1 MNNGVELYYMIQHL
15 TAKQDYD
22 LEWEAH
28 LEKTKTI
35 LVINLGSTSTKVA
48 VSKSGGMLFT
58 ESVNHTAEELG
69 QYKTIIDQCE
79 LRKNTILGVLSK
91 KGLSLDEIEAVASR
105 GGNMKPIP
113 GGIYEICPAMIEDMK
128 SGKFGQHPNMCG
140 GIIAYDLGK
149 ERNIPALT
157 VDPPTVD
164 EMCVYARYSGI
175 PQIKRQSSFHALNSK
190 ATARKIAARLGKDY
204 EDVNLITAHLG
215 GGISVG
221 AHRKGKVVDVNNSLD
236 GDGPFS
242 PERAGSL
249 PVGDLVKL
257 CFSGEYSRE
266 QVLKLLQG
274 GGGLVAYL
282 GTTSGL
288 EIEKRI
294 TEGDAVAAEVFETM
308 AYQVAKEI
316 GACATVLEGRV
327 DAIALTGSLAY
338 SQRLTDSL
346 KAKVSF
352 IAQVLLDPGENEME
366 ALAAGAMRY
375 FNGEEQLSIY

>member
-1 MNNGVELYYMIQHL
+1 M
-15 TAKQDYD
+15 
-22 LEWEAH
+22 
-28 LEKTKTI
+28 EKSKKI

-48 VSKSGGMLFT
+48 VSSSREMLFT
-58 ESVNHTAEELG
+58 ASINHPAEELKH
-69 QYKTIIDQCE
+69 YSTIIDQYE
-79 LRKNTILGVLSK
+79 LRKNTILGVLFD
-91 KGLSLDEIEAVASR
+91 KGFSLDEIDAVASR

-113 GGIYEICPAMIEDMK
+113 GGIYEICPAMIDDMK
-128 SGKFGQHPNMCG
+128 SGKYGQHPNMCG
-140 GIIAYDLGK
+140 GIVAYELGK
-149 ERNIPALT
+149 ARNIPALT

-164 EMCVYARYSGI
+164 EMCVFASYSGI

-190 ATARKIAARLGKDY
+190 ATARKIAAGLGKNY

-221 AHRKGKVVDVNNSLD
+221 AHSNGKVVDVNNSLD

-242 PERAGSL
+242 PERAGTL
-249 PVGDLVKL
+249 PAGDLVRL
-257 CFSGEYSRE
+257 CFSGYYSKE
-266 QVLKLLQG
+266 QVLKLIQG

-294 TEGDAVAAEVFETM
+294 TDGDAVAAEVFEAM
-308 AYQVAKEI
+308 AYQIAKEI
-316 GACATVLEGRV
+316 GACAAVLEGRV

-338 SQRLTDSL
+338 SQRLTESL
-346 KAKVSF
+346 KKKVGF
-352 IAQVLLDPGENEME
+352 IAPILLDPGENEME

-375 FNGEEQLSIY
+375 FTGEEQLSIY

>member
-1 MNNGVELYYMIQHL
+1 MG
-15 TAKQDYD
+15 KP
-22 LEWEAH
+22 
-28 LEKTKTI
+28 KKI

-48 VSKSGGMLFT
+48 VHESGQMIVS
-58 ESVNHTAEELG
+58 ESVNHPAEDLKEF
-69 QYKTIIDQCE
+69 KTIIDQYE
-79 LRKNTILGVLSK
+79 LRKNTILEVLSRN
-91 KGLSLDEIEAVASR
+91 GVSLDELDAVASR

-140 GIIAYDLGK
+140 GIVAYDIGK
-149 ERNIPALT
+149 EQNIPALT

-164 EMCVYARYSGI
+164 EMCISARYSGI
-175 PQIKRQSSFHALNSK
+175 PQITRQSSFHALNQK
-190 ATARKIAARLGKDY
+190 ATARKIAARLGKAY
-204 EDVNLITAHLG
+204 EDVNLIVAHLG

-221 AHRKGKVVDVNNSLD
+221 AHQKGKVVDVNNALD

-242 PERAGSL
+242 PERAGTL

-266 QVLKLLQG
+266 QAFRLVQG

-294 TEGDAVAAEVFETM
+294 VAGDEVAAEVFEAM
-308 AYQVAKEI
+308 IYQVAKEI
-316 GACATVLEGRV
+316 GACAAVLKGQV

-346 KAKVSF
+346 KEKVSF

-375 FNGEEQLSIY
+375 FNGEEKLSIY

>member
-1 MNNGVELYYMIQHL
+1 M
-15 TAKQDYD
+15 KP
-22 LEWEAH
+22 
-28 LEKTKTI
+28 KKI
-35 LVINLGSTSTKVA
+35 LVVNLGSTSTKVA
-48 VSKSGGMLFT
+48 VYESEKMLFT
-58 ESVNHTAEELG
+58 ESVNHAADELK
-69 QYKTIIDQCE
+69 QYKTIIDQYE
-79 LRKNTILGVLSK
+79 LRKNTILGVLSAN
-91 KGLSLDEIEAVASR
+91 GLPLDGFDAVASR
-105 GGNMKPIP
+105 GGNTKPIP
-113 GGIYEICPAMIEDMK
+113 GGIYEICPALIDDMK

-140 GIIAYDLGK
+140 GIFAYELGK
-149 ERNIPALT
+149 THTIPALT

-164 EMCVYARYSGI
+164 EMCVSAHYSGI
-175 PQIKRQSSFHALNSK
+175 PQIRRQSSFHALNSK

-215 GGISVG
+215 GGISIG
-221 AHRKGKVVDVNNSLD
+221 AHRKGEVIDVNNSLD

-242 PERAGSL
+242 PERAGAV
-249 PVGDLVKL
+249 PAGDLVRL

-294 TEGDAVAAEVFETM
+294 AGGDTVAAEVFEAM

-316 GACATVLEGRV
+316 GACATVLKGQV

-338 SQRLTDSL
+338 STRLTESL
-346 KAKVSF
+346 KEKVSF

-366 ALAAGAMRY
+366 ALATGAMRY
-375 FNGEEQLSIY
+375 LNGEEKLSTY

>member
-1 MNNGVELYYMIQHL
+1 M
-15 TAKQDYD
+15 
-22 LEWEAH
+22 
-28 LEKTKTI
+28 EKETTI
-35 LVINLGSTSTKVA
+35 LIINLGSTSTKVA
-48 VSKSGGMLFT
+48 VSRSGKMLFT
-58 ESVNHTAEELG
+58 ESISHSAEELK
-69 QYKTIIDQCE
+69 QFKTIIDQYE
-79 LRKNTILGVLSK
+79 LRKDAILGVLTD
-91 KGLSLDEIEAVASR
+91 KGLLLDEIDCVASR

-113 GGIYEICPAMIEDMK
+113 GGIYEICPAMIDDMK

-140 GIIAYDLGK
+140 GIVAYNLGK
-149 ERNIPALT
+149 ERSIPALT

-164 EMCVYARYSGI
+164 EMCISARYSGI
-175 PQIKRQSSFHALNSK
+175 PQIKRQSSFHALNQK
-190 ATARKIAARLGKDY
+190 ATARKIASRLGKDY
-204 EDVNLITAHLG
+204 DAVNLIVAHLG

-221 AHRKGKVVDVNNSLD
+221 AHRHGKVIDVNNALD

-249 PVGDLVKL
+249 PVGDFAKL
-257 CFSGEYSRE
+257 CFSGEYSKE
-266 QVLKLLQG
+266 QVLRLVQG

-294 TEGDAVAAEVFETM
+294 SEGDAVAAEVFEAM

-316 GACATVLEGRV
+316 GACATVLKGEV

-338 SQRLTDSL
+338 SQRLTESL
-346 KAKVSF
+346 NEKVSF
-352 IAQVLLDPGENEME
+352 IAPLLLDPGENEME

-375 FNGEEQLSIY
+375 ITGEEKLSIY

>member
-1 MNNGVELYYMIQHL
+1 MENS
-15 TAKQDYD
+15 K
-22 LEWEAH
+22 
-28 LEKTKTI
+28 KI

-48 VSKSGGMLFT
+48 VYESERMILT
-58 ESVNHTAEELG
+58 ESMNHAADELK
-69 QYKTIIDQCE
+69 QYKTIIDQYE
-79 LRKNTILGVLSK
+79 LRKNSILGVLSA
-91 KGLSLDEIEAVASR
+91 KGLSLNEFDAVASR
-105 GGNMKPIP
+105 GGNTKPIP
-113 GGIYEICPAMIEDMK
+113 GGIYEICPALIDDMK

-140 GIIAYDLGK
+140 GIVAYELGK
-149 ERNIPALT
+149 ELNIPALT

-164 EMCVYARYSGI
+164 ELCVCARYSGI

-190 ATARKIAARLGKDY
+190 ATARKIAAGLGRDY
-204 EDVNLITAHLG
+204 EELNLITAHLG
-215 GGISVG
+215 GGISVA
-221 AHRKGKVVDVNNSLD
+221 AHRKGKVIDVNNSLD

-249 PVGDLVKL
+249 PAGDLVRL
-257 CFSGEYSRE
+257 CFSGEYSKE

-294 TEGDAVAAEVFETM
+294 TEGDLVAAEVFEAM
-308 AYQVAKEI
+308 AYQIAKDI
-316 GACATVLEGRV
+316 GACAAVLEGRV

-338 SQRLTDSL
+338 SRRLVDSL
-346 KAKVSF
+346 KEKISF

-375 FNGEEQLSIY
+375 FNGEEQLAVY

>member
-1 MNNGVELYYMIQHL
+1 MESS
-15 TAKQDYD
+15 KS
-22 LEWEAH
+22 
-28 LEKTKTI
+28 I
-35 LVINLGSTSTKVA
+35 LVINLGSTSTKVG
-48 VSKSGGMLFT
+48 VSKAGEMLFT
-58 ESVNHTAEELG
+58 ESVNHPAEEIK
-69 QYKTIIDQCE
+69 QFRTIIDQYD
-79 LRKNTILGVLSK
+79 LRKNTILAVLSE
-91 KGLSLDEIEAVASR
+91 KGFSLDAIDAIASR

-140 GIIAYDLGK
+140 GIIAYELGK

-164 EMCVYARYSGI
+164 EMGIYAGYSGI

-190 ATARKIAARLGKDY
+190 ATARKIAVRLGKDY
-204 EDVNLITAHLG
+204 DNVNLITVHLG
-215 GGISVG
+215 GGISVA
-221 AHRKGKVVDVNNSLD
+221 AHRNGKVIDVNNSLD

-249 PVGDLVKL
+249 PVGDLVRL
-257 CFSGEYSRE
+257 CFSGAYTKE

-294 TEGDAVAAEVFETM
+294 AAGDSVAAEVFEAM
-308 AYQVAKEI
+308 AYQIAKEI
-316 GACATVLEGRV
+316 GACATVLKGQV

-338 SQRLTDSL
+338 SQRLTESL
-346 KAKVSF
+346 KEKVSF
-352 IAQVLLDPGENEME
+352 ISQVLLDPGENEME

-375 FNGEEQLSIY
+375 FNGEEQLGTY

>member
-1 MNNGVELYYMIQHL
+1 MGNP
-15 TAKQDYD
+15 K
-22 LEWEAH
+22 
-28 LEKTKTI
+28 KI

-48 VSKSGGMLFT
+48 VYESEKMLLT
-58 ESVNHTAEELG
+58 ESVNHPPEELKEF
-69 QYKTIIDQCE
+69 KTIIDQYA
-79 LRKNTILGVLSK
+79 LREKTILGVLSK
-91 KGLSLDEIEAVASR
+91 NGVSLDQLDGIASR

-113 GGIYEICPAMIEDMK
+113 GGIYAICPAMIDDMK

-140 GIIAYDLGK
+140 GIVAYNLGK
-149 ERNIPALT
+149 ELNIPALT

-164 EMCVYARYSGI
+164 EMCTFAGYSGI
-175 PQIKRQSSFHALNSK
+175 PQIKRQSSFHALNQK

-204 EDVNLITAHLG
+204 EEVNLIVAHLG

-221 AHRKGKVVDVNNSLD
+221 AHRKGNVVDVNNALD

-242 PERAGSL
+242 PERAGTL
-249 PVGDLVKL
+249 PAGDLVKL
-257 CFSGEYSRE
+257 CFSGDYSRE
-266 QVLKLLQG
+266 QVLRLVQG

-294 TEGDAVAAEVFETM
+294 SEGDAVAAEVFEAM
-308 AYQVAKEI
+308 SYQVAKEV

-338 SQRLTDSL
+338 SKRLVESL
-346 KAKVSF
+346 TQKISF
-352 IAQVLLDPGENEME
+352 IAPVLLDPGENEMD
-366 ALAAGAMRY
+366 ALAAGTMRY
-375 FNGEEQLSIY
+375 FNGAEKLSNYLKGE